1 MDVNKEILKLD
12 WEREPK
18 GLYAPIAYTL
28 AAGGKRVRPQ
38 LAMIGSQLFGG
49 KDEEVL
55 PAALALEVFHNFT
68 LLHDDVMDKAEV
80 RRGRPTVHIQWN
92 ENTAILSGDQM
103 MIEAYTLLSK
113 VPERALARVLQLFNK
128 MATEICEGQQYDV
141 DFEQKSDV
149 TIEEYLMMIRL
160 KTSVLL
166 ANALQIG
173 AYIAG
178 ASEEEQQA
186 VYEFGINIGLA
197 FQIQDDILDVWGDPK
212 TFGKAVGGD
221 IACNKKTFVYLEA
234 MRREGDEEMRRLG
247 DEAMRRSGERAPQNA
262 SVFGDPAEAKGER
275 LEAREEL
282 EDWYNQVLDD
292 NKKKIARVK
301 EIFEQLGVREA
312 CEQVVRDYTQRALD
326 ILETLPQ
333 NEASEELRKL
343 AEKLLVRR
351 V

>member
-103 MIEAYTLLSK
+103 MIEAYTLLSQ

-186 VYEFGINIGLA
+186 VYQFGINIGLA

-234 MRREGDEEMRRLG
+234 MRREGDEAMRRLGEEEMRRLG
-247 DEAMRRSGERAPQNA
+247 
-262 SVFGDPAEAKGER
+262 
-275 LEAREEL
+275 EEL
-282 EDWYNQVLDD
+282 EDWYNQMLDD
-292 NKKKIARVK
+292 NKEKIARVK

>member
-49 KDEEVL
+49 NDEEVL

-141 DFEQKSDV
+141 DFEQKSHV
-149 TIEEYLMMIRL
+149 TIDEYLMMIRL

-178 ASEEEQQA
+178 ANDKEQEALYQ
-186 VYEFGINIGLA
+186 FGIHIGLA

-234 MRREGDEEMRRLG
+234 MRRVGD
-247 DEAMRRSGERAPQNA
+247 
-262 SVFGDPAEAKGER
+262 EAKGER
-275 LEAREEL
+275 REAREEL
-282 EDWYNQVLDD
+282 EDWYNHVLDD
-292 NKKKIARVK
+292 NKEKIARVK
-301 EIFEQLGVREA
+301 EIFEQLGVKEA
-312 CEQVVRDYTQRALD
+312 CEQVVRDYTQKALD

-333 NEASEELRKL
+333 NAATEELRQL
-343 AEKLLVRR
+343 AEKLLVRS

>member
-38 LAMIGSQLFGG
+38 LAIIASQMFGG
-49 KDEEVL
+49 KDEDVL
-55 PAALALEVFHNFT
+55 PAALALEIFHNFT
-68 LLHDDVMDKAEV
+68 LLHDDVMDHAEV

-92 ENTAILSGDQM
+92 KNTAILSGDQM
-103 MIEAYTLLSK
+103 MIEAYTQLSK
-113 VPERALARVLQLFNK
+113 VPAHTLARVLQLFNQ

-141 DFEQKSDV
+141 DFEQKNNVSID
-149 TIEEYLMMIRL
+149 EYLMMIRL

-178 ASEEEQQA
+178 ATEEEQRALYQ
-186 VYEFGINIGLA
+186 FGINIGLA

-212 TFGKAVGGD
+212 TFGKAIGGD
-221 IACNKKTFVYLEA
+221 IACNKKTFVYLQA
-234 MRREGDEEMRRLG
+234 MRLLG
-247 DEAMRRSGERAPQNA
+247 DEAIS
-262 SVFGDPAEAKGER
+262 

-282 EDWYNQVLDD
+282 EDWYGKLLDN
-292 NKKKIARVK
+292 NKEKIARVK
-301 EIFEQLGVREA
+301 EIFEQLGVREI
-312 CEQVVRDYTQRALD
+312 CEQVVADYTKKALQ
-326 ILETLPQ
+326 ILDTLPQ
-333 NEASEELRKL
+333 NAATEQLRQM
-343 AEKLLVRR
+343 AEKLLARSV
-351 V
+351 